1 MSHLGIGPFEFL
13 LLAIYPVVAL
23 LIIEIVYR
31 FTKFLSWIKLI
42 IQGLVSI
49 AFGIAYVTIIESHW
63 LTSLV
68 LFGVQNRWPSTAP
81 QNSLDQYSGGAILGE
96 LSQLTLVAP
105 CTFQGEVALQYCG
118 R

>member
-42 IQGLVSI
+42 IQGLVCI
-49 AFGIAYVTIIESHW
+49 AFGIAYVTIIEAHW

-68 LFGVQNRWPSTAP
+68 LF
-81 QNSLDQYSGGAILGE
+81 
-96 LSQLTLVAP
+96 
-105 CTFQGEVALQYCG
+105 ALAFVLFYQAKIAKLNPDKSIY
-118 R
+118 

>member
-1 MSHLGIGPFEFL
+1 MSHLDIGPFEFL

-49 AFGIAYVTIIESHW
+49 AFAIAYVTIIESHW

-68 LFGVQNRWPSTAP
+68 LF
-81 QNSLDQYSGGAILGE
+81 
-96 LSQLTLVAP
+96 
-105 CTFQGEVALQYCG
+105 ALAFVLFYQAKISKLKPDKSIY
-118 R
+118 

>member
-42 IQGLVSI
+42 IQGLVCI
-49 AFGIAYVTIIESHW
+49 AFGIAYVTIIEAHW

-68 LFGVQNRWPSTAP
+68 LF
-81 QNSLDQYSGGAILGE
+81 
-96 LSQLTLVAP
+96 
-105 CTFQGEVALQYCG
+105 ALAFVLFYQAKIAKLKPDKSIY
-118 R
+118 

>member
-31 FTKFLSWIKLI
+31 FTKFLSWVKLI
-42 IQGLVSI
+42 IQGLVCI
-49 AFGIAYVTIIESHW
+49 AFGIAYVTIIEAHW

-68 LFGVQNRWPSTAP
+68 LF
-81 QNSLDQYSGGAILGE
+81 
-96 LSQLTLVAP
+96 
-105 CTFQGEVALQYCG
+105 ALAFVLFYQAKIAKLNPDKSIY
-118 R
+118 